1 MIAKDPGDR
10 YQSIQEFLATVPSY
24 LLKRPLLATISV
36 ANFAGSSAPAI
47 ASDLPHAPI
56 AHGSAALQD
65 DGASGWPA
73 QAENDTVRDEFGS
86 KTDGESP
93 RGGSNEML
101 ELETM
106 TTIND
111 DMRLENAKADEI
123 QPATEEAPA
132 TPPVSMLPE
141 LSTID
146 DILTKPLPTVKE
158 IPRKAR
164 PIPALVWWIA
174 IGAAMILIIRWLL
187 G

>member
-1 MIAKDPGDR
+1 
-10 YQSIQEFLATVPSY
+10 
-24 LLKRPLLATISV
+24 
-36 ANFAGSSAPAI
+36 
-47 ASDLPHAPI
+47 
-56 AHGSAALQD
+56 
-65 DGASGWPA
+65 
-73 QAENDTVRDEFGS
+73 
-86 KTDGESP
+86 
-93 RGGSNEML
+93 
-101 ELETM
+101 M

-174 IGAAMILIIRWLL
+174 IGAAVILIIRWLL